1 MQMTGEQTPGTS
13 LPQMWSSSSSDWHMG
28 WGPPCH
34 EGVRHTV
41 YAMLYVCRRRG
52 LRLYLSSVLM
62 GIFQTV
68 LFVFRIAFGCGWLRF
83 IDVLGPGSLLLQRT
97 LALCCPPVGLAKRH
111 IMPICS
117 FGRREGV
124 SFDGRT
130 QVSAQALDRIRQKS
144 FVPVPS
150 LLWGPF
156 LHSMVLLLRLDTRCL
171 HGFSEP

>member
-1 MQMTGEQTPGTS
+1 
-13 LPQMWSSSSSDWHMG
+13 MWSSSSSDWHMG

-34 EGVRHTV
+34 EGVRHTI

-83 IDVLGPGSLLLQRT
+83 IDALGPGCLLLPRT
-97 LALCCPPVGLAKRH
+97 LALCSPPVGLAKRH

-117 FGRREGV
+117 SGRREGA
-124 SFDGRT
+124 SFDVRT
-130 QVSAQALDRIRQKS
+130 QVSAQALDRIRQKLFFIPWYCFFDWILAVFMASQHPNSLRKWTRLS
-144 FVPVPS
+144 FPA
-150 LLWGPF
+150 L
-156 LHSMVLLLRLDTRCL
+156 T
-171 HGFSEP
+171 